1 MKDLT
6 IIMTTIKEILEEKKL
21 RSDFKGFLI
30 DNKITLEILSEEDE
44 KKIAD
49 FWLATYSHLIEEIIK
64 IWEKKK
70 YTFKEVDWGD
80 GMKSMEPVEGNGEV
94 CLKEAEGYNRAITDL
109 ITNLSTLIEKKD
121 E

>member
-1 MKDLT
+1 
-6 IIMTTIKEILEEKKL
+6 MTTIKEILEEKKL

-64 IWEKKK
+64 MVGETKIEKAHTYSSENSDVYIAFDKGQA
-70 YTFKEVDWGD
+70 D
-80 GMKSMEPVEGNGEV
+80 MK
-94 CLKEAEGYNRAITDL
+94 NRI
-109 ITNLSTLIEKKD
+109 ITNLSTLNE
-121 E
+121 